1 MEHCDLAEVYTEV
14 KNLLNEFAK
23 MWQGWGISIQ
33 EVSEKGTEGMWL
45 LKFGGDVLRPLR
57 ISVILDQRS
66 KDKLPWISLR
76 SNEKVGVFEAYK
88 YNRRYL
94 RSYFERL
101 TEYLVLEAA
110 QVPAIEK
117 SELYIWKSS
126 KRLYLALS
134 NEDDEGF
141 WFSFFLRR
149 KGWTWTIRQWFS
161 GQGWV
166 VMDRVYRP
174 FDENPIEVFVNIIS
188 AIGLTLL

>member
-23 MWQGWGISIQ
+23 MWQGWGISVQ
-33 EVSEKGTEGMWL
+33 EVSEKDTEGMWL

-66 KDKLPWISLR
+66 KDKLPWIFLG
-76 SNEKVGVFEAYK
+76 SNERAGAFKACK

-117 SELYIWKSS
+117 SKLYIRKSS
-126 KRLYLALS
+126 KHLYLALS

-149 KGWTWTIRQWFS
+149 NGWAWRIRRWVS
-161 GQGWV
+161 GRGWV
-166 VMDRVYRP
+166 VIDRVYRP
-174 FDENPIEVFVNIIS
+174 FDENPIEAFVNIIS
-188 AIGLTLL
+188 AIGLALL